1 MKLSFEDMLIRNAED
16 ADVPFYA
23 MWWNDG
29 EVMAY
34 AGFPKGLNTTL
45 QKVAEIISRDNE
57 KSSMHLVAEIGGRP
71 VGEMSYKISGDIA
84 EIGIKI
90 CDKDYRD
97 RGYGKKL
104 LSMLIAEL
112 FKRGAQKIVLGTNYL
127 NKRARAVYS
136 RLGFKEVEIR
146 RDSWLNQLGE
156 PQTTVYC
163 ELLPQEFVSFC
174 PDYISAE

>member
-1 MKLSFEDMLIRNAED
+1 MRLEYENLTVRSAED
-16 ADVPFYA
+16 ADIPFYA

-45 QKVAEIISRDNE
+45 QKVGDILSQDDESKSLHLIAEID
-57 KSSMHLVAEIGGRP
+57 GRR
-71 VGEMSYKISGDIA
+71 VGEMSYKLSGNIA

-112 FKRGAQKIVLGTNYL
+112 FSRGSEKIVLGTNYK
-127 NKRARAVYS
+127 NRRARHVYE
-136 RLGFKEVEIR
+136 RLGFEETEIR
-146 RDSWLNQLGE
+146 RDDWIDQLGE
-156 PQTTVYC
+156 LQTTVLC
-163 ELLPQEFVSFC
+163 ELSPENFVSF
-174 PDYISAE
+174 IN